1 MERTTHIRSAIQSW
15 LLSPEVQL
23 ADGPHRGGV
32 VGWLD
37 ESGRAAFVYPEVT
50 GYYLTWLAFLARAFG
65 RSDGIT
71 RRAKEA
77 LSWISDHFVDCR
89 VPLTRTYLASNEP
102 DDWRNSGSFAF
113 DLAMLARGVAAV
125 RNLVDEG
132 ERTRLLAGLHE
143 RLLPFCTECDSLQA
157 FRPHGSLHSDAASRW
172 SCNPGPYQ
180 AKVATAILSTNTVS
194 PIPDRLRSTAAAAYG
209 RWRQYSQLRALV
221 GDHPAFYHLEGLALA
236 GANDVDAGAWSVA
249 RQAYLHI
256 IGMRSPAAPLTP
268 YFNGS
273 ASENRSDVLAQALR
287 MGCILRSR
295 GDLESA
301 TLEQKLQHLADVLG
315 QFVGDDG
322 AVLFR
327 NRAPYRHKNVWSSM
341 FAHQAF
347 CFHEVVA
354 RGNSLEDDW
363 LQLLV

>member
-1 MERTTHIRSAIQSW
+1 MEKALHIRRAIQSW

-32 VGWLD
+32 VGWFD
-37 ESGRAAFVYPEVT
+37 ENGSAVFVYPEIT

-65 RSDGIT
+65 RTDEIT
-71 RRAKEA
+71 RHANEA
-77 LSWISDHFVDCR
+77 LSWIAGQFTGGK
-89 VPLTRTYLASNEP
+89 VPLTRTYLTCSEA
-102 DDWRNSGSFAF
+102 DDWRNSGCFAF

-125 RNLVDEG
+125 RNLVDEDA
-132 ERTRLLAGLHE
+132 RIRLLARLHD
-143 RLLPFCTECDSLQA
+143 RLLPFCTERDSMQP
-157 FRPHGSLHSDAASRW
+157 FQPHRSLDSDAAARW

-194 PIPDRLRSTAAAAYG
+194 PIPDRLRFTAAAVYA
-209 RWRQYSQLRALV
+209 RWREYSRLQSLD

-236 GANDVDAGAWSVA
+236 GANDLDAGAWSLA
-249 RQAYLHI
+249 RQAYLRI
-256 IGMRSPAAPLTP
+256 IGMRTPAATLTP
-268 YFNGS
+268 FFNGS

-287 MGCILRSR
+287 IGCILRSR
-295 GDLESA
+295 GDLKSA
-301 TLEQKLQHLADVLG
+301 TLERKLQHMADVLG
-315 QFVGDDG
+315 QFVADNG
-322 AVLFR
+322 AVLFS
-327 NRAPYRHKNVWSSM
+327 NKDPYRHRNVWSTM

-354 RGNSLEDDW
+354 GGNSLEDGW